1 MPRSSA
7 AARKP
12 VIRELNWPAS
22 QVEHRPIDSLVPYA
36 RNARQHSDAQ
46 VAQIAASM
54 QEWGWTTPILVD
66 ENSRIIAGHG
76 RVLAGM
82 KLGLAYVPVM
92 VARGWSEAKIRAYVI
107 ADNRLAENSTW
118 NDELLRLEL
127 ADLRIE
133 GFDLALM
140 GFEAADLAD
149 LFDTK
154 PDAATVNEYTKKINT
169 PIYEPKGDQPA
180 IGELADSG
188 KALELMQAI
197 QASAVSD
204 AEKQFLIA
212 AAQRHVVFDY
222 RNIAEYYCHA
232 SPEMQELMEA
242 SALVIIDFD
251 KAIEGGFVKM
261 TRELGELCPDIDTGS
276 GDDDE

>member
-12 VIRELNWPAS
+12 VIPELNWPAS

-36 RNARQHSDAQ
+36 RNAREHSDAQ

-92 VARGWSEAKIRAYVI
+92 VARGWNEAKIRAYVI
-107 ADNRLAENSTW
+107 ADNRLAENATW

-149 LFDTK
+149 LFDTS
-154 PDAATVNEYTKKINT
+154 PDAATINEYTKKINT

-197 QASAVSD
+197 QASAISD

-232 SPEMQELMEA
+232 SPEMQALMEA